1 MADLVGCRAVRAD
14 GTEVGEIIDVP
25 NYGAGDL
32 LDIRPARGGPSVLMP
47 FTKAFAPVV
56 DVAQRRV
63 EIDPPAGL
71 FDD

>member
-1 MADLVGCRAVRAD
+1 
-14 GTEVGEIIDVP
+14 
-25 NYGAGDL
+25 
-32 LDIRPARGGPSVLMP
+32 MP

-56 DVAQRRV
+56 DVAGRRV

>member
-1 MADLVGCRAVRAD
+1 
-14 GTEVGEIIDVP
+14 
-25 NYGAGDL
+25 
-32 LDIRPARGGPSVLMP
+32 MP